1 MFTTSQPKTRRALSQ
16 RLSGRASS
24 FINATTGV
32 LTASQRWYRPR
43 FLAHA
48 VLITLAA
55 LVVSA
60 NDPATSHAVAVRLMS
75 SQSGIGGTLDSATVA
90 SLSADVA
97 SSSQMMV
104 VSEASRTATK
114 KNEQVALLGAADDSL
129 AKRQVVSTAGTA
141 TRDIQKYSVAAGDTL
156 STIAS
161 KFGITTATIKWAND
175 LDDADFVRPGQQLTI
190 LPVSGL
196 LYTVS
201 ASDTPDSLAKTYQ
214 ANAAQILS
222 YNNAE
227 LKGLASGQQ
236 IIIPD
241 GIKPAPARPATNNVA
256 AARGT
261 VAGASTS
268 RVSAPALTQYS
279 GSGGGYAYGYCTYYV
294 ALRRSVPG
302 GWGNANTWYY
312 NAQASGFKVG
322 SAPVPGAIAWT
333 GAGYYGHVAYVEN
346 VSGSMVTISE
356 MNYNGGWNRVTS
368 RTVPASSFRYIY

>member
-1 MFTTSQPKTRRALSQ
+1 MLTAPQPRIRRPRA
-16 RLSGRASS
+16 GRISRRVGS
-24 FINATTGV
+24 FINATTQA
-32 LTASQRWYRPR
+32 LAASQRWYRPR

-48 VLITLAA
+48 GLITLAA
-55 LVVSA
+55 LAVSA
-60 NDPATSHAVAVRLMS
+60 NDPATSHSVAVRLMS
-75 SQSGIGGTLDSATVA
+75 SQSGIGGTLDGATVA

-97 SSSQMMV
+97 TSNQLMI

-114 KNEQVALLGAADDSL
+114 KNEQVALLSTTDDSL

-141 TRDIQKYSVAAGDTL
+141 TRDIQKYSVTAGDTL

-175 LDDADFVRPGQQLTI
+175 LDDADFVKPGQQLTI

-201 ASDTPDSLAKTYQ
+201 ASDTPEALAKTYQ

-227 LKGLASGQQ
+227 LKGLSRGQQ

-241 GIKPAPARPATNNVA
+241 GIKPAPERPVATLA
-256 AARGT
+256 STRGT

-268 RVSAPALTQYS
+268 RVSAPTLTRYV

-312 NAQASGFKVG
+312 NAQASGFRVG
-322 SAPVPGAIAWT
+322 SVPVAGAIAWT
-333 GAGYYGHVAYVEN
+333 GAGYYGHVAYVES
-346 VSGSMVTISE
+346 VSGNMVTISE

>member
-1 MFTTSQPKTRRALSQ
+1 MFTTAQPAQRRPLNS
-16 RLSGRASS
+16 RLVGQVSS
-24 FINATTGV
+24 FINATTRV
-32 LTASQRWYRPR
+32 LAASQRWYRPR

-48 VLITLAA
+48 GLVTLAA

-60 NDPATSHAVAVRLMS
+60 NDPATSHSVAVRLMS
-75 SQSGIGGTLDSATVA
+75 SQSGIGGSLDGATVA

-97 SSSQMMV
+97 TSNQLMIV
-104 VSEASRTATK
+104 TEASRTATK
-114 KNEQVALLGAADDSL
+114 KNEQVALLSTADDTL

-141 TRDIQKYSVAAGDTL
+141 TRDIQKYSVTAGDTL

-201 ASDTPDSLAKTYQ
+201 GSDSPESLANAYQ

-227 LKGLASGQQ
+227 LKGLAAGQQ

-241 GIKPAPARPATNNVA
+241 GIKPAPARPVAT
-256 AARGT
+256 
-261 VAGASTS
+261 
-268 RVSAPALTQYS
+268 
-279 GSGGGYAYGYCTYYV
+279 
-294 ALRRSVPG
+294 
-302 GWGNANTWYY
+302 
-312 NAQASGFKVG
+312 
-322 SAPVPGAIAWT
+322 
-333 GAGYYGHVAYVEN
+333 
-346 VSGSMVTISE
+346 
-356 MNYNGGWNRVTS
+356 
-368 RTVPASSFRYIY
+368 

>member
-1 MFTTSQPKTRRALSQ
+1 
-16 RLSGRASS
+16 
-24 FINATTGV
+24 
-32 LTASQRWYRPR
+32 
-43 FLAHA
+43 
-48 VLITLAA
+48 
-55 LVVSA
+55 
-60 NDPATSHAVAVRLMS
+60 MS
-75 SQSGIGGTLDSATVA
+75 SQSGLGGTLDGSTVA

-97 SSSQMMV
+97 TSNQLMIV
-104 VSEASRTATK
+104 TEASRTATK
-114 KNEQVALLGAADDSL
+114 KNEQVALLSTADDTL

-141 TRDIQKYSVAAGDTL
+141 TRDIQKYSVASGDTL

-201 ASDTPDSLAKTYQ
+201 GSDSPESLANAYQ

-227 LKGLASGQQ
+227 LKGLAAGQQ

-241 GIKPAPARPATNNVA
+241 GIKPAPARPVATLA
-256 AARGT
+256 SASTRGS

-268 RVSAPALTQYS
+268 RSATAPTLTRYS

-294 ALRRSVPG
+294 GLRRSVPG

-312 NAQASGFKVG
+312 NAQASGFRVG
-322 SAPVPGAIAWT
+322 SVPVPGAIAWT
-333 GAGYYGHVAYVEN
+333 GSGYYGHVAYVES
-346 VSGSMVTISE
+346 VSGNSVTISE

-368 RTVPASSFRYIY
+368 RTVSASSFRYIY